1 MGEACGTYE
10 GNRTGEYWDLVR
22 RAEGKRPFGRPRHR
36 WITLDWIF
44 KKWDV
49 ETWGWIDLAQYRDWW
64 QALVNAAMNLR
75 VA

>member
-10 GNRTGEYWDLVR
+10 GDRTGAYWLLVG
-22 RAEGKRPFGRPRHR
+22 RAERKRPFGRPRRR
-36 WITLDWIF
+36 WIILDWIF

-49 ETWGWIDLAQYRDWW
+49 EAWGWIGLAQYRDWW
-64 QALVNAAMNLR
+64 QALVNAVMNLR